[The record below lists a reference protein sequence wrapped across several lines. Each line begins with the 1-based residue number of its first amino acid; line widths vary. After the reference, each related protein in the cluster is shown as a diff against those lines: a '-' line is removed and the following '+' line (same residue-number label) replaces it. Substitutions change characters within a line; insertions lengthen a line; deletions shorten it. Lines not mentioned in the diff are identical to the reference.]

1 MMLPLKTVRLRMS
14 SNEQLKLIEQ
24 NAKWVKSKIDETVY
38 SLNYETYKAQID
50 TNELESKKYEAIS
63 NYNTNLTFDS
73 TSYEKELIAQ
83 DTTDLEEKRVRWHES
98 LSKDVYIEEALN
110 VLEDLKTA
118 YPIKKVAS
126 NSTELK
132 TFMSHKSNSL
142 KQLALQKFKK
152 DFWGVFSFYFIVLV
166 GLVSVFAYVFAP
178 DDSQYANQMHLAI
191 HSKRPGFKVTMLT
204 IPSKIKVNQ
213 SGFDR
218 LFFGKK
224 NTDTEIPIS
233 AFEIK
238 DTVLIYK
245 EYASDGL
252 EGAEKTIKRSAFP
265 NNSPKDFIQE
275 KSFLFGTDKYGR
287 DLISRVL
294 VGARISFFIG
304 FVAVMI
310 SLLIGIFMGSIAG
323 YFGGKVD
330 AIIMWIINVTWSI
343 PTLLLVIAI
352 TLALGKGFWQVF
364 IAVGLTMWVE
374 VARVVRGQIISA
386 KEMQYVTAARA
397 LGFND
402 FRIITKHILPNIM
415 APVIVIS
422 AANFAAAILIES
434 GLSFLGIGA
443 QPPMASWGAMIKD
456 HYNYIILGKP
466 YLAIIPG
473 LCIMS
478 LVMAFML
485 IGNALRDALDVK
497 N

>member
-1 MMLPLKTVRLRMS
+1 
-14 SNEQLKLIEQ
+14 
-24 NAKWVKSKIDETVY
+24 
-38 SLNYETYKAQID
+38 
-50 TNELESKKYEAIS
+50 
-63 NYNTNLTFDS
+63 
-73 TSYEKELIAQ
+73 
-83 DTTDLEEKRVRWHES
+83 
-98 LSKDVYIEEALN
+98 
-110 VLEDLKTA
+110 
-118 YPIKKVAS
+118 
-126 NSTELK
+126 
-132 TFMSHKSNSL
+132 MSHKSNSL

-166 GLVSVFAYVFAP
+166 GLVSIFAYVFAP

-213 SGFDR
+213 SAFDR

-233 AFEIK
+233 AYEIK
-238 DTVLIYK
+238 DTALIYK

-252 EGAEKTIKRSAFP
+252 EGSEKTIKRSAFP

-304 FVAVMI
+304 FVAVLI

>member
-1 MMLPLKTVRLRMS
+1 
-14 SNEQLKLIEQ
+14 
-24 NAKWVKSKIDETVY
+24 
-38 SLNYETYKAQID
+38 
-50 TNELESKKYEAIS
+50 
-63 NYNTNLTFDS
+63 
-73 TSYEKELIAQ
+73 
-83 DTTDLEEKRVRWHES
+83 
-98 LSKDVYIEEALN
+98 
-110 VLEDLKTA
+110 
-118 YPIKKVAS
+118 
-126 NSTELK
+126 
-132 TFMSHKSNSL
+132 MSHKSNSL

-238 DTVLIYK
+238 DTALIYK